1 MTIVTLDDKP
11 VDIEKIELPEEIVE
25 LIMTCLD

>member
-1 MTIVTLDDKP
+1 MAIVTLDGKL

-25 LIMTCLD
+25 LIMMCLD

>member
-1 MTIVTLDDKP
+1 MTIVTLDGKQ

-25 LIMTCLD
+25 LIMMCLD

>member
-1 MTIVTLDDKP
+1 MAIVTLDGKP
-11 VDIEKIELPEEIVE
+11 VDIEKIGLPEEIVE

>member
-1 MTIVTLDDKP
+1 MAIVTLDGKP

-25 LIMTCLD
+25 LIMACLD